1 MGRKDGFSA
10 PVRAE
15 LAAEAGQ
22 RCANPH
28 CRLRTLGPSDAAA
41 TGTANIGVA
50 AHITAAQP
58 GGARYDADM
67 ASFVRKSA
75 LNGIWLCHTHA
86 HLVDHNS
93 KRYTVRLLC
102 AWKRRS
108 RELTMAEL
116 AGQRFV
122 DRSAGLIPHYRRFAE
137 FTKSP
142 EAWRGVCAEMVEDA
156 TPKAFWEA
164 QKRELVQLTLYELG
178 LNAFEHGGA
187 QWVSIRSRGSRFE
200 LRHTGDRFRPQD
212 LIREPGSGGAETLR
226 QLAAYYPDS
235 VVVRYAHNGRVATTT
250 VAEVS
255 VGGLAGNPCGISD
268 RTLTSSANHQLGT
281 VLPGCSEIHVYVY
294 RHWAYSDAML
304 LQRKLLELGETR
316 PVVLHGLS
324 PEDHMSDF
332 LRRRMPNARRAD
344 SFGG

>member
-1 MGRKDGFSA
+1 MGRNDDFPA
-10 PVRAE
+10 PVRAA

-28 CRLRTLGPSDAAA
+28 CRLRTLGPSDTAA

-67 ASFVRKSA
+67 ASSVRKSA
-75 LNGIWLCHTHA
+75 HNGIWLCQNHA

-93 KRYTVRLLC
+93 KRYTVGLLC
-102 AWKRRS
+102 AWKRRA

-137 FTKSP
+137 FAKSP

-156 TPKAFWEA
+156 TPKEFWEA

-187 QWVSIRSRGSRFE
+187 NWVSIRSRGFRFE
-200 LRHTGDRFRPQD
+200 LRHTGDRFHPQ
-212 LIREPGSGGAETLR
+212 GAHSR
-226 QLAAYYPDS
+226 AWKW
-235 VVVRYAHNGRVATTT
+235 RGRDVATTR
-250 VAEVS
+250 S
-255 VGGLAGNPCGISD
+255 LLPRFGGRAVHP
-268 RTLTSSANHQLGT
+268 
-281 VLPGCSEIHVYVY
+281 
-294 RHWAYSDAML
+294 
-304 LQRKLLELGETR
+304 QRKGSHDDSCRGVGRWRGWEPVRDLRPNIDELHHSPTGDGPTWLL
-316 PVVLHGLS
+316 
-324 PEDHMSDF
+324 
-332 LRRRMPNARRAD
+332 
-344 SFGG
+344 